1 MAAAFVT
8 LVGKGPW
15 ATVAFTAVVF
25 TRPFMVR
32 GPARA
37 EEFSLAAFTA
47 AVADMLAA
55 LAFAV
60 LIIF

>member
-1 MAAAFVT
+1 MAAALAT
-8 LVGKGPW
+8 LGGAGPW
-15 ATVAFTAVVF
+15 ATVAFTTVVF

-37 EEFSLAAFTA
+37 EEFSLAAFTV

-55 LAFAV
+55 LTFAV